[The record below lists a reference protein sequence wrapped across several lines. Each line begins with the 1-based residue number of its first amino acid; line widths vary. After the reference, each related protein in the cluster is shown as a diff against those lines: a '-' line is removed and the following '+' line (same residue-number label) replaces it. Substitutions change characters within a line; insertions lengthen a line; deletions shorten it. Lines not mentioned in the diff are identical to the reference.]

1 MPEAYAKTAEEV
13 VGVFTTE
20 LLRPIEL
27 VLFAAATVVFLFGVV
42 EFLASPDNEEKKTTG
57 KRHMLWGLIGL
68 AIMFGVKGIVSI
80 LQNFVG
86 QIR

>member
-1 MPEAYAKTAEEV
+1 MIAYAKTAQEV
-13 VGVFTTE
+13 IGVFASE
-20 LLRPIEL
+20 LIQPIEV
-27 VLFAAATVVFLFGVV
+27 VLFAAATVVFFFGVV
-42 EFLASPDNEEKKTTG
+42 EFLASPENEEKKTAG

-68 AIMFGVKGIVSI
+68 AVMFGVNGIVRL